1 MASTSAA
8 PASAA
13 TETRP
18 PIDRLIAGGAAGALS
33 RFTTAPIDRVKLLIQ
48 VNATPYGGGM
58 PPPAL
63 NPSSAWSVASRI
75 AKEEGAVALWRGT
88 GAAVVRILPYSATTF
103 AVFPAYVDALNAA
116 FGVRGD
122 DTSSGRTIAARF
134 LAGALAGTTATVIT
148 YPLDL
153 LHARVSAHTP
163 VATGVAPGL
172 TSSFAATRLD
182 PSRRAFVAP
191 ETTSTFDPAFRRSGA
206 APSASGTMMWDQ
218 FRLAVRSGGVRGL
231 YSGIGPTL
239 VGIVPYGGVSFATF
253 ESLKALYRRRNEK
266 TGIVS
271 DEMPTTHKLLAGG
284 ASGFLAQTA
293 TYPLHVVRRRMQVYG
308 GSAYSGG
315 LFKSLKTIYET
326 EGVRR
331 GLFKGVGLTWIKGP
345 VAAAVGFTA
354 NDALQSAAPAT
365 RRALFGRDARQDESD
380 DASANETR
388 PPASPV
394 TYIERRAIPTGAAKS
409 SALESL
415 FAGGVAGAVA
425 KTVIA
430 PADRVKIIFQVDPKR
445 TFSVREAFG
454 VARDIAR
461 REGVSGLWR
470 GNGVMMARVVPYAGV
485 SFMTY
490 PRFEAAARSAKAR
503 IRSVRRTASDGDE
516 NGNENENE
524 RSGED
529 VSDVTTRFLAGSAA
543 GATATA
549 MTYPLDLMRAR
560 YAAAGAVP
568 GLKAPSPAV
577 MTKNAPERTNARWRL
592 FRDVAAVFRAE
603 GVRGLYGGMTPTLLG
618 IVPYAGISFATFE
631 TLKST
636 YAEARVREVE
646 RDGGSERAANP
657 SPEMPVALRLLFG
670 GVAGLFAQSVTYP
683 LDIVR
688 RRVQVVGA
696 AGGYV
701 SPWRALVDIGRRE
714 GLRNGLYK
722 GVTMNWLKGPVSV
735 AVSFFVNDSVKAY
748 FHERRER

>member
-1 MASTSAA
+1 MASTPAA
-8 PASAA
+8 SASAA
-13 TETRP
+13 TETRA

-48 VNATPYGGGM
+48 VNATSYG
-58 PPPAL
+58 PPGVPPCPQL
-63 NPSSAWSVASRI
+63 TPSSAWSVASRI
-75 AKEEGAVALWRGT
+75 AKQEGAVALWRGT

-116 FGVRGD
+116 LGTRGD
-122 DTSSGRTIAARF
+122 DAASGRTVAARF

-163 VATGVAPGL
+163 ASAGSGVGVAMRDHL
-172 TSSFAATRLD
+172 RVL
-182 PSRRAFVAP
+182 
-191 ETTSTFDPAFRRSGA
+191 
-206 APSASGTMMWDQ
+206 
-218 FRLAVRSGGVRGL
+218 LRSGGVRGL

-253 ESLKALYRRRNEK
+253 ESLKALYRRRELGDDSA
-266 TGIVS
+266 TS
-271 DEMPTTHKLLAGG
+271 AADSMPTTHKLLAGG
-284 ASGFLAQTA
+284 ASGFLAQTV

-308 GSAYSGG
+308 GEKYSEGV
-315 LFKSLKTIYET
+315 FQSLKTIYET
-326 EGVRR
+326 EGIRR
-331 GLFKGVGLTWIKGP
+331 GLFRGVGLTWIKAP

-354 NDALQSAAPAT
+354 NDALQSAAPET
-365 RRALFGRDARQDESD
+365 RRKASALFGDQNVFRKSFSKEGRVARVAKDAK
-380 DASANETR
+380 AANVNDS
-388 PPASPV
+388 PSPV
-394 TYIERRAIPTGAAKS
+394 TYIERRSVPIGADATFAAES

-415 FAGGVAGAVA
+415 AAGGVAGAVA

-430 PADRVKIIFQVDPKR
+430 PADRVKIIFQVDPNR
-445 TFSVREAFG
+445 PFSVRDAFG
-454 VARDIAR
+454 VAKDIVR
-461 REGVSGLWR
+461 REGFVGLWR

-490 PRFEAAARSAKAR
+490 PRFEAAARRAKFSLKKQAR
-503 IRSVRRTASDGDE
+503 DARNAGVSKTKKETDETA
-516 NGNENENE
+516 NENA
-524 RSGED
+524 
-529 VSDVTTRFLAGSAA
+529 SDVTTRFVAGSAA

-568 GLKAPSPAV
+568 GVQKKQKPTAATQKKKS
-577 MTKNAPERTNARWRL
+577 WRL
-592 FRDVAAVFRAE
+592 FRDVRAVFRAE

-631 TLKST
+631 TLKSR
-636 YAEARVREVE
+636 YGEARAGG
-646 RDGGSERAANP
+646 RDANANE
-657 SPEMPVALRLLFG
+657 PEMPVALRLLFG

-688 RRVQVVGA
+688 RRIQVVGA

-701 SPWRALVDIGRRE
+701 SPWRALVDIGRTE

-748 FHERRER
+748 FRERRESN

>member
-8 PASAA
+8 SAAAA
-13 TETRP
+13 TESRP

-48 VNATPYGGGM
+48 VNATSYRGGA
-58 PPPAL
+58 PPPTL

-122 DTSSGRTIAARF
+122 DVSSGRTVAARF

-163 VATGVAPGL
+163 VATGAAPGL
-172 TSSFAATRLD
+172 HPSFAATHHHH
-182 PSRRAFVAP
+182 PVAGL
-191 ETTSTFDPAFRRSGA
+191 GA
-206 APSASGTMMWDQ
+206 AAPAKMWDH
-218 FRLAVRSGGVRGL
+218 FRAATRSGGVRSL
-231 YSGIGPTL
+231 YAGIGPTL

-253 ESLKALYRRRNEK
+253 ESLKALYRKRNET
-266 TGIVS
+266 TGFFS

-308 GSAYSGG
+308 GEAYPGG
-315 LFKSLKTIYET
+315 LLAGLRTIYEQ
-326 EGVRR
+326 EGIRK

-354 NDALQSAAPAT
+354 NDALQSLAPEARRVLFVGFT
-365 RRALFGRDARQDESD
+365 RTTRDGEETTARDS
-380 DASANETR
+380 
-388 PPASPV
+388 ASPV
-394 TYIERRAIPTGAAKS
+394 TYIERRALSVSTNSSGSNKS

-415 FAGGVAGAVA
+415 LAGGVAGAVA
-425 KTVIA
+425 KTAIA
-430 PADRVKIIFQVDPKR
+430 PADRVKIIFQVDSKR
-445 TFSVREAFG
+445 AFSVRDAFA
-454 VARDIAR
+454 VARDIVT
-461 REGVSGLWR
+461 REGVHGLWR

-485 SFMTY
+485 SFASY
-490 PRFEAAARSAKAR
+490 PRYEAAFRGFFSEARDGAGASFEKDEQKPTSS
-503 IRSVRRTASDGDE
+503 SVLTK
-516 NGNENENE
+516 
-524 RSGED
+524 
-529 VSDVTTRFLAGSAA
+529 FLAGSAA

-568 GLKAPSPAV
+568 GLVFESAGNGADGKTAAHAKTS
-577 MTKNAPERTNARWRL
+577 RRRL
-592 FRDVAAVFRAE
+592 FRDLGAVFRRE
-603 GVRGLYGGMTPTLLG
+603 GLRGLYGGMTPTLLG

-631 TLKST
+631 TLKSR
-636 YAEARVREVE
+636 YAETRRDAFDENAN
-646 RDGGSERAANP
+646 RDGFSTKK
-657 SPEMPVALRLLFG
+657 SSSDDSEMPVGLRLLFG

-688 RRVQVVGA
+688 RRIQVVGA
-696 AGGYV
+696 KGGYV
-701 SPWRALVDIGRRE
+701 SPWRVLVDIAKTE
-714 GLRNGLYK
+714 GLRKGLYK

-748 FHERRER
+748 LREQRER